1 MQLTQYTDYSY
12 RVLIFLAQK
21 RSGLSTVTEIAEFY
35 GISRNHLV
43 KVIHNL
49 ASKGFVSTT
58 RGRHGGMTLSR
69 APSEINL
76 GDVARQT
83 EPNFNIAECFDIEH
97 NRCVITPT
105 CALKNM
111 LNQARKAFLDTLSQY
126 TLADAIDGLSPFD
139 LPDATVASTRSSKR
153 T

>member
-1 MQLTQYTDYSY
+1 MQLTQYTDYSF

-21 RSGLSTVTEIAEFY
+21 PSVLSTVTEIATFH

-49 ASKGFVSTT
+49 AGKGFIVTT
-58 RGRHGGMTLSR
+58 RGRNGGMTLSR
-69 APSEINL
+69 DPASINL

-83 EPNFNIAECFDIEH
+83 EPNFNIAECFDKAN

-105 CALKNM
+105 CALKNIFWDAKM
-111 LNQARKAFLDTLSQY
+111 AFLNVLDQY
-126 TLADAIDGLSPFD
+126 TLADA
-139 LPDATVASTRSSKR
+139 VAGAAPLGKTPSLTHTHGKQA
-153 T
+153 

>member
-1 MQLTQYTDYSY
+1 MQLTQYTDYSF

-21 RSGLSTVTEIAEFY
+21 SSGLSTVTEIASFH

-49 ASKGFVSTT
+49 ANKGFIVTT
-58 RGRHGGMTLSR
+58 RGRNGGMTLSR
-69 APSEINL
+69 APASINL

-83 EPNFNIAECFDIEH
+83 EPNFNIAECFDKEH

-105 CALKNM
+105 CALKSI
-111 LNQARKAFLDTLSQY
+111 LWEARAAFLGTLDKY
-126 TLADAIDGLSPFD
+126 TLADVSIEPLSK
-139 LPDATVASTRSSKR
+139 TVSFTPR
-153 T
+153 

>member
-1 MQLTQYTDYSY
+1 MQLTQYTDYSF

-21 RSGLSTVTEIAEFY
+21 PSGLSTVTEIAAFY

-49 ASKGFVSTT
+49 ASKGFIVTT
-58 RGRHGGMTLSR
+58 RGRNGGMTLSR
-69 APSEINL
+69 TPASINL

-83 EPNFNIAECFDIEH
+83 EPNFSIAECFDREH

-105 CALKNM
+105 CTLKFIFRD
-111 LNQARKAFLDTLSQY
+111 AKSAFLSTLDKY
-126 TLADAIDGLSPFD
+126 TLADAIAGAAPFSALSDTSP
-139 LPDATVASTRSSKR
+139 SR
-153 T
+153 

>member
-1 MQLTQYTDYSY
+1 MQLTQYTDYSF

-21 RSGLSTVTEIAEFY
+21 PSGLSTVTEIASFH

-49 ASKGFVSTT
+49 ASKGFIVTT
-58 RGRHGGMTLSR
+58 RGRNGGMALSR
-69 APSEINL
+69 APASINL

-83 EPNFNIAECFDIEH
+83 EPNFNIAECFDREN

-105 CALKNM
+105 CTLKSIFRD
-111 LNQARKAFLDTLSQY
+111 AKVAFLGTLDKY
-126 TLADAIDGLSPFD
+126 TLEDAIVNAEPVSRVIN
-139 LPDATVASTRSSKR
+139 LPPPHPSV
-153 T
+153 

>member
-1 MQLTQYTDYSY
+1 MQLTQYTDFSF

-21 RSGLSTVTEIAEFY
+21 PSGLSTVTEIAAFH

-49 ASKGFVSTT
+49 ASKGFIVTT
-58 RGRHGGMTLSR
+58 RGRNGGMALSR
-69 APSEINL
+69 APANINL

-83 EPNFNIAECFDIEH
+83 EPNFSIAECFDKEN

-105 CALKNM
+105 CSLKSIFWEAKM
-111 LNQARKAFLDTLSQY
+111 AFLNTLDKY
-126 TLADAIDGLSPFD
+126 TLADAIVTAEPSGKAIS
-139 LPDATVASTRSSKR
+139 LPPSH
-153 T
+153 

>member
-21 RSGLSTVTEIAEFY
+21 RNGLSTVTEIAEFY

-49 ASKGFVSTT
+49 ASKGFITT
-58 RGRHGGMTLSR
+58 MRGRHGGMTLSR
-69 APSEINL
+69 APAEINL

-83 EPNFNIAECFDIEH
+83 EPNFNIAECFDAEH
-97 NRCVITPT
+97 NHCVITAN
-105 CALKNM
+105 CALKGM
-111 LNQARKAFLDTLSQY
+111 LFQARKAFLDTLSQY
-126 TLADAIDGLSPFD
+126 TLADVMKDMKLFD
-139 LPDATVASTRSSKR
+139 LANLPIASTRNLKR
-153 T
+153 S

>member
-12 RVLIFLAQK
+12 RVLIFLAQ
-21 RSGLSTVTEIAEFY
+21 RRNGLSTVTEIADFY

-49 ASKGFVSTT
+49 ASKGFIATT

-69 APSEINL
+69 APEEINL
-76 GDVARQT
+76 GEVALQT
-83 EPNFNIAECFDIEH
+83 EPNFNIAECFDQEH
-97 NRCVITPT
+97 NRCVITPN

-111 LNQARKAFLDTLSQY
+111 LNQARRAFLDTLSQY
-126 TLADAIDGLSPFD
+126 TLADALDGLGPFE
-139 LPDATVASTRSSKR
+139 LPATMVASTRNSKR
-153 T
+153 S